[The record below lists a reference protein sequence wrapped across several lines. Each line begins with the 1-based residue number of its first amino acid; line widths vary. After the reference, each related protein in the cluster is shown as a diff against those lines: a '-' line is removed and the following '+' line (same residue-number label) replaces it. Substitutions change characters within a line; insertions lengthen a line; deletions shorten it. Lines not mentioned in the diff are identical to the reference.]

1 MRQVYRQKAQGTVT
15 HKRDP
20 QNNTGI
26 GQDISNDERMPTESL
41 QTRRQWN
48 TLARVD
54 RIMPVVA
61 GQANIPSYQPIQLL
75 KPESHTLPIH
85 KRPLQQLNNFPADV
99 ANPVFEIEDFLR

>member
-54 RIMPVVA
+54 RIMPVIA
-61 GQANIPSYQPIQLL
+61 GQANVRLEDAGRLHMYYD
-75 KPESHTLPIH
+75 
-85 KRPLQQLNNFPADV
+85 LQIALSLDEVRNW
-99 ANPVFEIEDFLR
+99 